1 MKFLDLGDDSASN
14 LVSVSA
20 KKKKNLSSEL
30 DLVEAQARAEAERS
44 RLPRQTIIFRK
55 LRPGQPEQTNAIAK
69 NSKNL
74 VFAKKLQNF
83 GLGQRIS
90 KTLEQQKWPKKFFGD
105 DIFNCRYFYF
115 PASIQRTVYKL
126 VLLPVSEYKSFLGS
140 HVATSVVKFKP
151 RTLVFTF

>member
-1 MKFLDLGDDSASN
+1 MKFLDLGDDSAST

-55 LRPGQPEQTNAIAK
+55 LRPEQPEQTNAIAK

-90 KTLEQQKWPKKFFGD
+90 KTLEQQK
-105 DIFNCRYFYF
+105 
-115 PASIQRTVYKL
+115 
-126 VLLPVSEYKSFLGS
+126 
-140 HVATSVVKFKP
+140 
-151 RTLVFTF
+151 

>member
-1 MKFLDLGDDSASN
+1 MKFLDLGDDSAST

-55 LRPGQPEQTNAIAK
+55 LRPGQPEQTTAIAK

-74 VFAKKLQNF
+74 VSRKIF
-83 GLGQRIS
+83 GIS
-90 KTLEQQKWPKKFFGD
+90 VSDSGFQKHLNNKNDRRSFSAMTFSIV
-105 DIFNCRYFYF
+105 DI
-115 PASIQRTVYKL
+115 SIFRRQSNERFTSLYYYQL
-126 VLLPVSEYKSFLGS
+126 VN
-140 HVATSVVKFKP
+140 TSLF
-151 RTLVFTF
+151 